1 MPATMQTASETE
13 PKSIYSPWCGL
24 GSQLTTRRQFGSM
37 AEKVADF
44 EKLLRDLSV
53 RVGEDDAA
61 QIRAL
66 LEQVRARLTL
76 ALYFSLRS

>member
-1 MPATMQTASETE
+1 
-13 PKSIYSPWCGL
+13 
-24 GSQLTTRRQFGSM
+24 M

-44 EKLLRDLSV
+44 EKLLRDLSA

-76 ALYFSLRS
+76 ALLFFLTILIGRLSRGRGCLT

>member
-1 MPATMQTASETE
+1 
-13 PKSIYSPWCGL
+13 
-24 GSQLTTRRQFGSM
+24 M

-53 RVGEDDAA
+53 RVGKDDAA